1 MDGTW
6 ISLEKE
12 DILRNILEKLKNK
25 GKKFFLS
32 LMRLLIILML
42 KCLPVTF
49 RFILHKIILSIL

>member
-25 GKKFFLS
+25 GKKVLF
-32 LMRLLIILML
+32 IIDE
-42 KCLPVTF
+42 
-49 RFILHKIILSIL
+49 IIE

>member
-25 GKKFFLS
+25 GKKVLLS

>member
-12 DILRNILEKLKNK
+12 DILRNILEKLKIK
-25 GKKFFLS
+25 EKKFFLS

>member
-12 DILRNILEKLKNK
+12 DMLRNILEKLKIK
-25 GKKFFLS
+25 KKKFFLS

>member
-12 DILRNILEKLKNK
+12 DMLRNILEKLKNK

>member
-25 GKKFFLS
+25 GKKVLF
-32 LMRLLIILML
+32 IIDE
-42 KCLPVTF
+42 
-49 RFILHKIILSIL
+49 IINKFYI